1 MTSPSPGKDAAS
13 DTAPVEES
21 ATGFD
26 AEAGQK
32 APSKQ
37 TDAPSKRADNPAPRG
52 APIDV
57 SIPAAFYHAMSREL
71 ATVREM
77 MGSAARTQRAAEL
90 AADQESQWPTE
101 GEAEEQGPLPAS
113 AGDEDLLNQL
123 ALEACGRS
131 IEWIQEEFRDELKRE
146 QPVRSEELRAA
157 AAILSAHAH
166 DRLDRLSVVFD
177 LIIGAPTRKELA
189 RRALHEE
196 TSGDT
201 DES

>member
-21 ATGFD
+21 TTEFD

-32 APSKQ
+32 ASSKQ
-37 TDAPSKRADNPAPRG
+37 TDAPSQRADNPAPQG
-52 APIDV
+52 TPIDV
-57 SIPAAFYHAMSREL
+57 SIPASFYHAMSREL

-77 MGSAARTQRAAEL
+77 MGAAARTQQAAEL
-90 AADQESQWPTE
+90 AAEQEQQWPTE

-113 AGDEDLLNQL
+113 ASEDDLLNQL
-123 ALEACGRS
+123 AIEACGRS
-131 IEWIQEEFRDELKRE
+131 IEWIQEEFRDQLKRE
-146 QPVRSEELRAA
+146 EPVRSEELRAA
-157 AAILSAHAH
+157 AAILSSHAH

-196 TSGDT
+196 ASGEA